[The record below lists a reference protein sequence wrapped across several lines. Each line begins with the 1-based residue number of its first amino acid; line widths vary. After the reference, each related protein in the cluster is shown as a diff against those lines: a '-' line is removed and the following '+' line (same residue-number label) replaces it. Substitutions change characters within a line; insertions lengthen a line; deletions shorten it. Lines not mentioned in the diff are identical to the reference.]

1 MPYPIARRTIL
12 PLLARR
18 IKVEGLEHVPLAG
31 PFLIAANHQ
40 SYLDPPQIAFPLITK
55 RNVKVWFLTTEHV
68 WRAFRRFGTGVV
80 LRWLGMIPILDA
92 KKSDSLGP
100 ALDVLEHG
108 GIVGIFPEGGRN
120 LPKKNPDWET
130 VMMRGKTG
138 AARLALAS
146 GVPVIPAGIIAPK
159 GFTAREAVKNFLMNR
174 EPAIVRFGP
183 PIVWQKNDPATLT
196 KDDLTNHT
204 RELMQAIGRLCGKTY
219 RD

>member
-12 PLLARR
+12 PILARR
-18 IKVEGLEHVPLAG
+18 IKVEGLEHVPTAG

-40 SYLDPPQIAFPLITK
+40 SYIDPPQIAFPLIVK
-55 RNVKVWFLTTEHV
+55 RNIKIWFLTTEHI
-68 WRAFRRFGTGVV
+68 WRAFRRFGTGRV

-92 KKSDSLGP
+92 KKSDSLSP

-120 LPKKNPDWET
+120 LPKKNPDWQT

-138 AARLALAS
+138 AVRLALAS
-146 GVPVIPAGIIAPK
+146 GAPVIPAGIIAPT
-159 GFTAREAVKNFLMNR
+159 GITPGQAIKNFISNR

-183 PIVWQKNDPATLT
+183 PIVWPKIDPAMLT
-196 KDDLTNHT
+196 KEDLTNKT
-204 RELMQAIGRLCGKTY
+204 RELMLAIGRLCGKTY